1 MEWWLLFE
9 PVTKEGLSLLGS
21 PCQTED
27 GGPGFYKV
35 FCLIPMAQ
43 LHLFPTPVFAYLK

>member
-1 MEWWLLFE
+1 MEWWLPFE
-9 PVTKEGLSLLGS
+9 PVTKGGLSLLGF

-27 GGPGFYKV
+27 GAPGFCQV